1 MLKQN
6 TRRLSPCS
14 VNKQCVYNKEELF
27 IYCLMNLSSVFD
39 IDIATEIIALTEK
52 QLQVQIT
59 FLENLKYHAHVLLV
73 PCYTFQYKFM

>member
-1 MLKQN
+1 M
-6 TRRLSPCS
+6 
-14 VNKQCVYNKEELF
+14 
-27 IYCLMNLSSVFD
+27 YCLMNLSSVFD